1 VGGTGIDSE
10 ESATIRHLGTITKS
24 ERINIAKLNAEE
36 RNFDQQSEAK
46 LQCFDF
52 ETPLKTSF

>member
-10 ESATIRHLGTITKS
+10 ESATIRHLGTINKS
-24 ERINIAKLNAEE
+24 EKINIAKINTEE
-36 RNFDQQSEAK
+36 GNFDQQSEAK